1 MSMDQNTLET
11 AAVETAAVKPR
22 NRWRRFLLIWAG
34 LLLLIGLIGCIL
46 LYRYVGIY
54 EITRPEVRM
63 DALMESMDA
72 EQWLDAAAENLD
84 FEVSEFEDAQAL
96 YKSYRDSLTLDQPL
110 SYRSSKKDSDSDTAV
125 FVVRSGA
132 ANLCRVELI
141 PGESAYGFGRHDW
154 QLGRVSTGDITDS
167 LQSAA
172 VSVTALAGQEIL
184 LNGVPLGEAYLVEK
198 QLPIEDLSPLEQRM
212 ETPPAY
218 VRYQVSPLYGEI
230 RVTDAEGQE
239 LFPAAESGAGRL
251 AYNAAPGGVYAVSIS
266 APEDVIVTVN
276 GVTLSADDAV
286 SGSEGALSGLE
297 YYTEGAAYQT
307 LQYQFDGLYTAPTVT
322 ARDADGQALE
332 PLSADGTHLV
342 FLHKDPA
349 AAEEL
354 RPIAEAFFTAYLT
367 YTSSPFDL
375 TRLYQVLGL
384 TLSPSE
390 LYQYLADSQAAM
402 LWAAHTTMEFE
413 QMEYDNFS
421 YVGDRC
427 FVCTVEYAVDTTA
440 STWQED
446 VSYGQENVM
455 ELVFVMDERYGEW
468 RCAAL
473 NLVSQ

>member
-1 MSMDQNTLET
+1 MSMDPNTLE
-11 AAVETAAVKPR
+11 APVVKPKK
-22 NRWRRFLLIWAG
+22 RWRRFLLIWAA

-72 EQWLDAAAENLD
+72 ERWLDAAAENLD
-84 FEVSEFEDAQAL
+84 FEVSEFENAQTL
-96 YKSYRDSLTLDQPL
+96 YQSYRDSLTLDQPL
-110 SYRSSKKDSDSDTAV
+110 SYRSSKKDSNSDTAV

-132 ANLCRVELI
+132 TNLCRVELI
-141 PGESAYGFGRHDW
+141 PGEGSYGFGRHDW

-184 LNGVPLGEAYLVEK
+184 LNGILLGETYLVENR
-198 QLPIEDLSPLEQRM
+198 LPIDNLSPLEQRM
-212 ETPPAY
+212 ETPPVY

-230 RVTDAEGQE
+230 RVTDAAGQE
-239 LFPAAESGAGRL
+239 LFPTADSGAGRL
-251 AYNAAPGGVYAVSIS
+251 VYNAAPDGVYSLSLS
-266 APEDVIVTVN
+266 APEDVIVSVN

-286 SGSEGALSGLE
+286 SGSEGALSGLD
-297 YYTEGAAYQT
+297 YYTDGAAYQT
-307 LQYQFDGLYTAPTVT
+307 LQYRFEGLYAAPELIV
-322 ARDADGQALE
+322 RDADGQVLE
-332 PLSADGTHLV
+332 PLNADGTHLV

-354 RPIAEAFFTAYLT
+354 QPVAEAFFTAYLT

-402 LWAAHTTMEFE
+402 LWAAHSTLEFE

-440 STWQED
+440 STWQAD

-468 RCAAL
+468 RAAA
-473 NLVSQ
+473 VSLISQ

>member
-1 MSMDQNTLET
+1 MDQNTLE
-11 AAVETAAVKPR
+11 APVVKPK
-22 NRWRRFLLIWAG
+22 NRWRRFLLIWAV

-46 LYRYVGIY
+46 LYRYLGIY
-54 EITRPEVRM
+54 EITRPEQRM
-63 DALMESMDA
+63 DTLMESMDA
-72 EQWLDAAAENLD
+72 ESWLDAAAENLD

-110 SYRSSKKDSDSDTAV
+110 SYRSSKKDSDSDAAV

-132 ANLCRVELI
+132 INLCRVELI
-141 PGESAYGFGRHDW
+141 PGENSYGFGRHDW

-172 VSVTALAGQEIL
+172 VSVTALAGQEIR
-184 LNGVPLGEAYLVEK
+184 LNGLPLGESYLVEK
-198 QLPIEDLSPLEQRM
+198 QLPIGNLSPLEQRM

-239 LFPAAESGAGRL
+239 LFPMGDSGAGRL
-251 AYNAAPGGVYAVSIS
+251 DYNAAPSGVYSLSIS
-266 APEDVIVTVN
+266 APEDVIVSVN
-276 GVTLSADDAV
+276 GVTLSAADAV
-286 SGSEGALSGLE
+286 SDSDGALSGLE
-297 YYTEGAAYQT
+297 YYTDGAAYQT
-307 LQYQFDGLYTAPTVT
+307 LEYRFEGLYTAPELSV
-322 ARDADGQALE
+322 RDAEGQVLE
-332 PLSADGTHLV
+332 PLSADGAHLV

-354 RPIAEAFFTAYLT
+354 QPIAEAFFTAYLT

-375 TRLYQVLGL
+375 TRLYRVLGL

-402 LWAAHTTMEFE
+402 LWAAHTTLEFE
-413 QMEYDNFS
+413 QMDYDNFS

-455 ELVFVMDERYGEW
+455 ELVFVMDERYGAW
-468 RCAAL
+468 KAAA
-473 NLVSQ
+473 VSLISQ

>member
-1 MSMDQNTLET
+1 MPTT
-11 AAVETAAVKPR
+11 
-22 NRWRRFLLIWAG
+22 
-34 LLLLIGLIGCIL
+34 
-46 LYRYVGIY
+46 
-54 EITRPEVRM
+54 
-63 DALMESMDA
+63 
-72 EQWLDAAAENLD
+72 
-84 FEVSEFEDAQAL
+84 
-96 YKSYRDSLTLDQPL
+96 
-110 SYRSSKKDSDSDTAV
+110 
-125 FVVRSGA
+125 
-132 ANLCRVELI
+132 
-141 PGESAYGFGRHDW
+141 
-154 QLGRVSTGDITDS
+154 
-167 LQSAA
+167 
-172 VSVTALAGQEIL
+172 
-184 LNGVPLGEAYLVEK
+184 
-198 QLPIEDLSPLEQRM
+198 
-212 ETPPAY
+212 
-218 VRYQVSPLYGEI
+218 
-230 RVTDAEGQE
+230 
-239 LFPAAESGAGRL
+239 
-251 AYNAAPGGVYAVSIS
+251 
-266 APEDVIVTVN
+266 
-276 GVTLSADDAV
+276 
-286 SGSEGALSGLE
+286 

-307 LQYQFDGLYTAPTVT
+307 LQYRFDGLYAAPEVTV
-322 ARDADGQALE
+322 RDADGQLLE
-332 PLSADGTHLV
+332 PLSAGGTHLV
-342 FLHKDPA
+342 YLHKDPA
-349 AAEEL
+349 AAEDL

>member
-1 MSMDQNTLET
+1 MLADSSLS
-11 AAVETAAVKPR
+11 ARKK
-22 NRWRRFLLIWAG
+22 WRRFLLIWAG

-72 EQWLDAAAENLD
+72 EQWLSAAAENLD

-132 ANLCRVELI
+132 VNLCRVELI

-198 QLPIEDLSPLEQRM
+198 QLPIEE
-212 ETPPAY
+212 
-218 VRYQVSPLYGEI
+218 
-230 RVTDAEGQE
+230 
-239 LFPAAESGAGRL
+239 
-251 AYNAAPGGVYAVSIS
+251 
-266 APEDVIVTVN
+266 PEDVIVTVN
-276 GVTLSADDAV
+276 GVALSADDAV

-332 PLSADGTHLV
+332 PLSADGTQLV
-342 FLHKDPA
+342 YLHKDPA

-421 YVGDRC
+421 YVGNRC

>member
-1 MSMDQNTLET
+1 MSMDPNTLE
-11 AAVETAAVKPR
+11 APVVKPKK
-22 NRWRRFLLIWAG
+22 RWRRFLLIWAA

-72 EQWLDAAAENLD
+72 ERWLDAAAENLD
-84 FEVSEFEDAQAL
+84 FEVSEFENAQTL
-96 YKSYRDSLTLDQPL
+96 YQSYRDSLTLDQPL

-132 ANLCRVELI
+132 TNLCRVELI
-141 PGESAYGFGRHDW
+141 PGERSYGFGRHDW

-184 LNGVPLGEAYLVEK
+184 LNGILLGETYLVENR
-198 QLPIEDLSPLEQRM
+198 LPIDNLSPLEQRM
-212 ETPPAY
+212 ETPPVY

-230 RVTDAEGQE
+230 RVTDAAGQE
-239 LFPAAESGAGRL
+239 LFPTADSGAGRL
-251 AYNAAPGGVYAVSIS
+251 VYNAAPDGVYSLSLS
-266 APEDVIVTVN
+266 APEDVIVSVN

-286 SGSEGALSGLE
+286 SGSEGALSGLD
-297 YYTEGAAYQT
+297 YYTDGAAYQT
-307 LQYQFDGLYTAPTVT
+307 LQYRFEGLYAAPELIV
-322 ARDADGQALE
+322 RDADGQVLE
-332 PLSADGTHLV
+332 PLNADGTHLV

-349 AAEEL
+349 AAEVL
-354 RPIAEAFFTAYLT
+354 QPVAEAFFTAYLT

-402 LWAAHTTMEFE
+402 LWAAHSTLEFE

-440 STWQED
+440 STWQAD

-468 RCAAL
+468 RAAA
-473 NLVSQ
+473 VSLISQ

>member
-84 FEVSEFEDAQAL
+84 FEVSEFQDAQAL

>member
-266 APEDVIVTVN
+266 APEDVIV
-276 GVTLSADDAV
+276 LSADDAV

-446 VSYGQENVM
+446 VSYG
-455 ELVFVMDERYGEW
+455 
-468 RCAAL
+468 L